1 MIVKATVEDAQRLT
15 EIALES
21 KAHWGYTDAQIESWR
36 EDLTITTEIFE
47 RCNVCKYVID
57 DKIAGF
63 YILERANIRTSF
75 LEFLFIFPVTLET
88 K

>member
-36 EDLTITTEIFE
+36 
-47 RCNVCKYVID
+47 
-57 DKIAGF
+57 
-63 YILERANIRTSF
+63 
-75 LEFLFIFPVTLET
+75 
-88 K
+88 